1 MNRRLF
7 GAFGVLTI
15 VVFPLGSCKS
25 DPLSDLDGNPAAI
38 VTNFDLVRVAVG
50 DTVTV
55 TSSVLDARSTPLAVP
70 IAFRTC
76 STVATTVIDPEYHPV
91 PATSVRALV
100 IGASLGTTCV
110 IASADGLED
119 TVDVLTFPATLV
131 ITGGPAND
139 SIPSGAVTQFTYQ
152 FLDHQGN
159 VLAGLPAPTFTS
171 SDESRATV
179 LAAPVGAVQGKSPGA
194 VTLTAVGVGVTPAGS
209 TAIRAL
215 TVVPGTFTGGV
226 APTAVNPG
234 DTVTL
239 TAAAGGPGFDADTR
253 VDVKGVRAFTF
264 AITATTMKFAVPGTG
279 TAGAVPMVLTNMGA
293 DQAAQNGT
301 LTSNTASLADPFDGV
316 NNDPNTAPVL
326 STNGDR
332 YIVLSGAC
340 SNGGGGAGTDCDDWF
355 RVQNPG
361 AAAVTVTVR
370 VDWFTGA
377 DVDLL
382 MGSNPTDMVNFTC
395 EDGCGGATGANPQT
409 TSLSVPAGATRY
421 IWVNLFDAGGAASS
435 LTRVRVSGLP

>member
-1 MNRRLF
+1 MNRRHF
-7 GAFGVLTI
+7 GAFGVLI
-15 VVFPLGSCKS
+15 IAAVALGSCKS
-25 DPLSDLDGNPAAI
+25 DPLSDLDGIPAAV
-38 VTNFDLVRVAVG
+38 VTDFDLVRVAVG
-50 DTVTV
+50 DTVSV
-55 TSSVLDARSTPLAVP
+55 TSSVIDGRSTPLAVP

-76 STVATTVIDPEYHPV
+76 SAVATTAIDPEYHPV

-110 IASADGLED
+110 IASAEGLED

-159 VLAGLPAPTFTS
+159 GLTGLPAPTFTS
-171 SDESRATV
+171 SDATRATV

-194 VTLTAVGVGVTPAGS
+194 VTLTAVGVGVNPSGI
-209 TAIRAL
+209 TATRSL
-215 TVVPGTFTGGV
+215 TVVPGTFTGGI

-253 VDVKGVRAFTF
+253 VDVRGVRAFTF
-264 AITATTMKFAVPGTG
+264 AITANSMKFAVPGIG
-279 TAGAVPMVLTNMGA
+279 VAGVVPMTLTNMGA

-332 YIVLSGAC
+332 YVVLSGTCA
-340 SNGGGGAGTDCDDWF
+340 GGGGGTDCDDWF
-355 RVQNPG
+355 RIQNPG

-377 DVDLL
+377 DVDIL
-382 MGSNPTDMVNFTC
+382 MGSNPTDILNFTC

-421 IWVNLFDAGGAASS
+421 VWINLYDAGGAASS